1 MPIDHTGLTGLIIAL
16 QISCYIRYAEL
27 HAEGS
32 WIREVGGDRSLELI
46 DFILFLKCWA
56 RDTRQLK

>member
-46 DFILFLKCWA
+46 DFILFLKC
-56 RDTRQLK
+56 